1 MGWTK
6 KKIGKINRPSCGPP
20 FWIVQG
26 WNPEQAG
33 PRTASPPA
41 FNCRRR
47 RLRLGYR
54 ILQTDDDPDVARI
67 RMSLAPYLIL
77 TPYPC
82 SQLIWRRS
90 AWDWRA
96 ALIWDANLL
105 SALMSNG
112 WVDSDSV
119 LHSDVSNWA
128 FPVSA
133 AIAGCVMTASAY
145 KSVPGFSSVFSSRR
159 CSLANIGYQGGS
171 FLSPQQ

>member
-1 MGWTK
+1 
-6 KKIGKINRPSCGPP
+6 
-20 FWIVQG
+20 
-26 WNPEQAG
+26 
-33 PRTASPPA
+33 
-41 FNCRRR
+41 
-47 RLRLGYR
+47 
-54 ILQTDDDPDVARI
+54 
-67 RMSLAPYLIL
+67 
-77 TPYPC
+77 
-82 SQLIWRRS
+82 
-90 AWDWRA
+90 
-96 ALIWDANLL
+96 
-105 SALMSNG
+105 MSNG